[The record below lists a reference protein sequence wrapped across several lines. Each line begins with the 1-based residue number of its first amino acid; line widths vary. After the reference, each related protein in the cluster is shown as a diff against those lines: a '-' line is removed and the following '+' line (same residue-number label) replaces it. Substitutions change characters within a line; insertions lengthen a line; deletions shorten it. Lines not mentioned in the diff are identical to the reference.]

1 LGVTGAAPQGEA
13 VPPCPASSS
22 DEPESAVIA
31 PPEELDPPIIV
42 AEPDELDPPVIVGAP
57 EELDPPIIVAEPDE
71 LDPPVI
77 VGAPEELEL
86 AEPMPVMPGDP
97 EPPELDEVD
106 APEPAPLLDPAAELD
121 APAFE
126 PDELDP
132 FAMLFEPGCEEPGVV
147 WFPVESVELPHAAMD
162 PESPQRTAR
171 VVRWRIVSTEQ

>member
-1 LGVTGAAPQGEA
+1 MGVTGAAPQGEA

-31 PPEELDPPIIV
+31 P
-42 AEPDELDPPVIVGAP
+42 P